1 MAFVGRV
8 TWQPRKK
15 VTARKVPATTAPA
28 EPRAARQTAQP
39 SGNNPNRLLR
49 EAAWSRMFGGSSRR
63 IRSPASA
70 TTAVT
75 LPSHQPD
82 DVRSAAQSVPLD
94 WAAVRDYL
102 AGHGV
107 RLDRDPPPRQF
118 AGGLANLNYLIHVD
132 GKPAVLRRP
141 PLGELPAGAYDMARE
156 FRILSR
162 LPDALPFVPRGLFLC
177 ADASIVGAQFQIIEY
192 RPGLVIRE
200 HMPPELAG
208 RPEVGARLSQVL
220 LETLVA
226 IHAVDTAAVGLDDLG
241 RPVGFLARAVS
252 GWRKRGV
259 AALEAGTEQLHAELG
274 HWLERHLV
282 PDGAPALLHNDFK
295 LNNMILDP
303 RDLSPV
309 AVVDWDQ
316 GTRGD
321 PLFDFATLLSY
332 WVHEDDPPALHDMAQ
347 MPADEGGFWPREQ
360 AVATYAT
367 LSGRDVSD
375 FLFHRVL
382 AMYKL
387 GVIFLQLGYRW
398 RSGATTEPRY
408 AGLTAIGTGIVEF
421 AHEIVQGRAF

>member
-1 MAFVGRV
+1 
-8 TWQPRKK
+8 
-15 VTARKVPATTAPA
+15 
-28 EPRAARQTAQP
+28 
-39 SGNNPNRLLR
+39 
-49 EAAWSRMFGGSSRR
+49 
-63 IRSPASA
+63 
-70 TTAVT
+70 
-75 LPSHQPD
+75 
-82 DVRSAAQSVPLD
+82 VRSAGESVPLD
-94 WAAVRDYL
+94 WEAVRVHL
-102 AGHGV
+102 AGHGL

-118 AGGLANLNYLIHVD
+118 AGGLANLNYLVHID
-132 GKPAVLRRP
+132 GRPAVLRRP

-162 LPDALPFVPRGLFLC
+162 LPDAVPFVPRGLFLGS
-177 ADASIVGAQFQIIEY
+177 DPSVIGVQFQIIEY

-200 HMPPELAG
+200 HLPPELAG

-220 LETLVA
+220 LETLAA
-226 IHAVDTAAVGLDDLG
+226 IHAVDADKVGLGDLG
-241 RPVGFLARAVS
+241 RPAGFLARAVS

-259 AALEAGTEQLHAELG
+259 AALEAGTEALHADLG
-274 HWLERHLV
+274 AWLEQHQV

-295 LNNMILDP
+295 LNNMILNP

-332 WVHEDDPPALHDMAQ
+332 WVHRDDPPALHDMEQ
-347 MPADEGGFWPREQ
+347 MPADEGGFCPREQ
-360 AVATYAT
+360 AVATYAA
-367 LSGRDVSD
+367 LSGRDMSD

-387 GVIFLQLGYRW
+387 GVIFLQLGYRY
-398 RSGATTEPRY
+398 RSGATTEQRY

>member
-1 MAFVGRV
+1 MMP
-8 TWQPRKK
+8 QP
-15 VTARKVPATTAPA
+15 PA
-28 EPRAARQTAQP
+28 
-39 SGNNPNRLLR
+39 
-49 EAAWSRMFGGSSRR
+49 
-63 IRSPASA
+63 
-70 TTAVT
+70 
-75 LPSHQPD
+75 
-82 DVRSAAQSVPLD
+82 DVRSAEQSVPLD
-94 WAAVRDYL
+94 WGAVRTYL
-102 AGHGV
+102 AREGL
-107 RLDRDPPPRQF
+107 RLDGDPPPRQF
-118 AGGLANLNYLIHVD
+118 AGGLANLNYLIHLD
-132 GKPAVLRRP
+132 GRPAVLRRP

-162 LPDALPFVPRGLFLC
+162 LPEALPFVPRGLFLGT
-177 ADASIVGAQFQIIEY
+177 DASVIGSQFQIVEY

-200 HMPPELAG
+200 HIPAELAG
-208 RPEVGARLSQVL
+208 RPEVGDRLSQVL
-220 LETLVA
+220 LETLAA
-226 IHAVDTAAVGLDDLG
+226 IHAVDPAAVGLDDLG
-241 RPVGFLARAVS
+241 RPAGFLARAVS
-252 GWRKRGV
+252 GWRKRGF
-259 AALEAGTEQLHAELG
+259 AALEEGSETLHIELG
-274 HWLERHLV
+274 DWLERHLV

-321 PLFDFATLLSY
+321 PLFDFATLLS
-332 WVHEDDPPALHDMAQ
+332 
-347 MPADEGGFWPREQ
+347 FWAHEQ
-360 AVATYAT
+360 AVASYAA

-421 AHEIVQGRAF
+421 AHEIAQGRAF

>member
-1 MAFVGRV
+1 MTGGTVVQR
-8 TWQPRKK
+8 
-15 VTARKVPATTAPA
+15 PA
-28 EPRAARQTAQP
+28 
-39 SGNNPNRLLR
+39 
-49 EAAWSRMFGGSSRR
+49 
-63 IRSPASA
+63 
-70 TTAVT
+70 
-75 LPSHQPD
+75 
-82 DVRSAAQSVPLD
+82 DVRSPEQSMPLD
-94 WAAVRDYL
+94 WEAVRAHL
-102 AGHGV
+102 ADHGL

-118 AGGLANLNYLIHVD
+118 AGGLANLNFLIHLD

-177 ADASIVGAQFQIIEY
+177 TDPAVMGAQFQIIEY

-200 HMPPELAG
+200 HMPPELSD

-220 LETLVA
+220 LETLAA
-226 IHAVDTAAVGLDDLG
+226 IHAVDTASVGLDEFG
-241 RPVGFLARAVS
+241 RPAGFLSRAVS
-252 GWRKRGV
+252 GWRKRGM
-259 AALEAGTEQLHAELG
+259 AALEDGTDTLHAELG
-274 HWLERHLV
+274 VWLERHLV
-282 PDGAPALLHNDFK
+282 PDGPPALLHNDFK
-295 LNNMILDP
+295 LNNMILNP

-332 WVHEDDPPALHDMAQ
+332 WVHEDDPPALHDMEQ
-347 MPADEGGFWPREQ
+347 MPADEGGFYPRQQ
-360 AVATYAT
+360 AVETYAA

-387 GVIFLQLGYRW
+387 GVIFLQLGYRY

-421 AHEIVQGRAF
+421 AHEIAQGRAF

>member
-1 MAFVGRV
+1 MRCRSCRAGCSC
-8 TWQPRKK
+8 
-15 VTARKVPATTAPA
+15 ATD
-28 EPRAARQTAQP
+28 
-39 SGNNPNRLLR
+39 
-49 EAAWSRMFGGSSRR
+49 
-63 IRSPASA
+63 A
-70 TTAVT
+70 TV
-75 LPSHQPD
+75 
-82 DVRSAAQSVPLD
+82 
-94 WAAVRDYL
+94 
-102 AGHGV
+102 
-107 RLDRDPPPRQF
+107 
-118 AGGLANLNYLIHVD
+118 I
-132 GKPAVLRRP
+132 
-141 PLGELPAGAYDMARE
+141 
-156 FRILSR
+156 
-162 LPDALPFVPRGLFLC
+162 
-177 ADASIVGAQFQIIEY
+177 GAQFQIIEY

-200 HMPPELAG
+200 HLPPELAG

-220 LETLVA
+220 LETLAA

-241 RPVGFLARAVS
+241 RPEGFLARAVA
-252 GWRKRGV
+252 GWRKRGL
-259 AALEAGTEQLHAELG
+259 AALEDGTEALHAELG
-274 HWLERHLV
+274 AWLERHLV

-295 LNNMILDP
+295 LNNMILNP

-332 WVHEDDPPALHDMAQ
+332 WMHEDDPPALHDMEQ
-347 MPADEGGFWPREQ
+347 MPADEGGFCPREQ
-360 AVATYAT
+360 AVATYAA

-421 AHEIVQGRAF
+421 AHEIAQGRAF

>member
-1 MAFVGRV
+1 ME
-8 TWQPRKK
+8 Q
-15 VTARKVPATTAPA
+15 
-28 EPRAARQTAQP
+28 
-39 SGNNPNRLLR
+39 
-49 EAAWSRMFGGSSRR
+49 
-63 IRSPASA
+63 RSA
-70 TTAVT
+70 
-75 LPSHQPD
+75 
-82 DVRSAAQSVPLD
+82 DVRSTGESVPLD
-94 WAAVRDYL
+94 WGAVRAHL
-102 AGHGV
+102 AAHGR
-107 RLDRDPPPRQF
+107 RLDHQPPPRQF
-118 AGGLANLNYLIHVD
+118 AGGLANLNYLIHLD
-132 GKPAVLRRP
+132 GQPAVLRRP

-162 LPDALPFVPRGLFLC
+162 LPDALAFVPRGLFLC
-177 ADASIVGAQFQIIEY
+177 TDASVIGAQFQIIEY

-200 HMPPELAG
+200 HLPPELAG
-208 RPEVGARLSQVL
+208 RPEVGSRLSQVL

-226 IHAVDTAAVGLDDLG
+226 IHAVDTGGGGSGRSGAA
-241 RPVGFLARAVS
+241 RRFPWRARWPAGAS
-252 GWRKRGV
+252 AASRRWRTAPKPCMRSWAPGWSSIWCRT
-259 AALEAGTEQLHAELG
+259 AQ
-274 HWLERHLV
+274 
-282 PDGAPALLHNDFK
+282 PALLHNDFK
-295 LNNMILDP
+295 LNNMILNP

-360 AVATYAT
+360 AVASYAA
-367 LSGRDVSD
+367 LSGRDMSD

-408 AGLTAIGTGIVEF
+408 AELTSIGTGIVAF
-421 AHEIVQGRAF
+421 AHDIAQGRAF

>member
-1 MAFVGRV
+1 V
-8 TWQPRKK
+8 
-15 VTARKVPATTAPA
+15 
-28 EPRAARQTAQP
+28 
-39 SGNNPNRLLR
+39 
-49 EAAWSRMFGGSSRR
+49 
-63 IRSPASA
+63 
-70 TTAVT
+70 
-75 LPSHQPD
+75 H
-82 DVRSAAQSVPLD
+82 
-94 WAAVRDYL
+94 L
-102 AGHGV
+102 AGHGL

-118 AGGLANLNYLIHVD
+118 AGGLANLNYLVHID
-132 GKPAVLRRP
+132 GRPAVLRRP

-162 LPDALPFVPRGLFLC
+162 LPDAVPFVPRGLFLGS
-177 ADASIVGAQFQIIEY
+177 DPSVIGVQFQIIEY

-200 HMPPELAG
+200 HLPPELAG

-220 LETLVA
+220 LETLAA
-226 IHAVDTAAVGLDDLG
+226 IHAVDADKVGLGDLG
-241 RPVGFLARAVS
+241 RPAGFLARAVS

-259 AALEAGTEQLHAELG
+259 AALEAGTEALHADLG
-274 HWLERHLV
+274 AWLEQHQV

-295 LNNMILDP
+295 LNNMILNP

-332 WVHEDDPPALHDMAQ
+332 WVHRDDPPALHDMEQ
-347 MPADEGGFWPREQ
+347 MPADEGGFCPREQ
-360 AVATYAT
+360 AVATYAA
-367 LSGRDVSD
+367 LSGRDMSD

-387 GVIFLQLGYRW
+387 GVIFLQLGYRY
-398 RSGATTEPRY
+398 RSGATTELRY

-421 AHEIVQGRAF
+421 AHEIAQGRAF